1 MTRPL
6 EGQHVKNVNRR
17 IFDLRKKAG
26 LSREELSKM
35 TNISPS
41 HIKNLENGHTNM
53 STDSLYRLA
62 LALKCTSDYLLGLDD
77 NPEPNWKD
85 YHT

>member
-1 MTRPL
+1 
-6 EGQHVKNVNRR
+6 
-17 IFDLRKKAG
+17 
-26 LSREELSKM
+26 M

-41 HIKNLENGHTNM
+41 HIKNLETGHTNM

-77 NPEPNWKD
+77 EPGHNWKNN
-85 YHT
+85 HT